1 MSNKIGR
8 FEVLSEI
15 VQTEHGSVYKAS
27 DPESGQTVA
36 LKTLKLDVLGEHATA
51 VVQSIL
57 DEADS
62 TKSLN
67 SPNIALLYGAGEIDG
82 LFCASLEYVQGNSI
96 ATMMARKEGF
106 SIWDI
111 QDITRQTSQG
121 LDHAHTHK
129 VVHYSLEPAK
139 IMVQWDGTVKLLGFG
154 ISMMGAHAAQ
164 ASGPVPE
171 VLHYMSPEQ
180 LRGDPL
186 DARSNLFT
194 LGAILYEM
202 VTERKAFDGEDAE
215 QVRQSILEMTPVAP
229 DQINRKVHPALS
241 EVVMKAIAK
250 NPEERYQSGQEL
262 VTDLERCKESSTKS
276 AAKKSSQPVQGLNIP
291 GNKPVAA
298 APAAPRPAPVAA
310 APATPKPK
318 PAPAP
323 LAPPP
328 VVQGPASPALEKK
341 VTAPAA
347 AAVPEFEVQ
356 APPATEPAAPS
367 KAAAAAAGWNG
378 GGTTNVAGK
387 EMPRLP
393 KLDPA
398 AQFISSCVKA
408 SVDALASEQANLSA
422 ATVEPEVEPA
432 PPAPVEEPRTLN
444 VDPMMSESANKA
456 GGGGLSFSEMDELP
470 PLKEVYIA
478 PPPPAAEPEPLPEP
492 LPATVFRAS
501 AAPEKPRVQPREV
514 AKKAVT
520 EIKKTPPKLFMYSI
534 TAAVGV
540 ILLII
545 VAIAFHIHNEN
556 ADDDSGGVPATAAQT
571 QPVAKPAAPVTP
583 PPVAAQAP
591 APVVT
596 PEPVAAEPPQ
606 VSVKPRYKESKKKG
620 ARTPAPAPVA
630 IPGQLT
636 VNSSPE
642 GAQIRV
648 DGRNDITWVTP
659 YNLTG
664 IAAGQHTVTVSKT
677 GYGTETRTVDVASN
691 SKSVLVVPLTMLAA
705 QAMIASDPPGASII
719 LDGKD
724 TGRVTPTQ
732 LAVDKPGTH
741 TVLVRKAGYLDETTT
756 ANLQSGQTFHYSPTL
771 HVLGQTDDIKTVGR
785 FKKMFGGGETAGMGT
800 VSIKTSPKGA
810 QIAVNRRIV
819 DKSSPVEFYLNPGTY
834 MVDISLSGYKDLHR
848 VVTVDKGG
856 KVVIDE
862 TLEHQ

>member
-8 FEVLSEI
+8 FEVISEI
-15 VQTEHGSVYKAS
+15 VHTANGSVYKAS

-36 LKTLKLDVLGEHATA
+36 LKTLKLDVLGDHAAA

-57 DEADS
+57 EEADS

-67 SPNIALLYGAGEIDG
+67 SHNIALLYGAGEIDG
-82 LFCASLEYVQGNSI
+82 LFCASMEYVQGNSI

-111 QDITRQTSQG
+111 QDIARQTCQG

-129 VVHYSLEPAK
+129 VVHHSLEPAK
-139 IMVQWDGTVKLLGFG
+139 IAVQWDGMVKMLGFG
-154 ISMMGAHAAQ
+154 VSMMGAHAAQ
-164 ASGPVPE
+164 ASGTPPE

-186 DARSNLFT
+186 DARSNLFS

-250 NPEERYQSGQEL
+250 SPEERYQSGQEL
-262 VTDLERCKESSTKS
+262 VNDLERCKESSTKG
-276 AAKKSSQPVQGLNIP
+276 AAKKTPQPAQGLIAP
-291 GNKPVAA
+291 ANKPPAPSVS
-298 APAAPRPAPVAA
+298 APAAPKPAPVAA
-310 APATPKPK
+310 APAPPKPK

-323 LAPPP
+323 VSP
-328 VVQGPASPALEKK
+328 VVEKK
-341 VTAPAA
+341 VAPVAQAPAA
-347 AAVPEFEVQ
+347 
-356 APPATEPAAPS
+356 PAFDVPAAEPEVPA

-378 GGTTNVAGK
+378 GTTKATGM
-387 EMPRLP
+387 ELPRTA

-398 AQFISSCVKA
+398 AQFISTCVKA

-422 ATVEPEVEPA
+422 ATAEPEIA
-432 PPAPVEEPRTLN
+432 PAPVEAPRKRP
-444 VDPMMSESANKA
+444 VDPMMDESAKA
-456 GGGGLSFSEMDELP
+456 GTAARSFAEIDELP
-470 PLKEVYIA
+470 PLKEVYVA
-478 PPPPAAEPEPLPEP
+478 PVAPEPPPAEEPAAAHEPMPMS
-492 LPATVFRAS
+492 AFRTP
-501 AAPEKPRVQPREV
+501 APEKPKIQPKEV

-556 ADDDSGGVPATAAQT
+556 ADDDNGPAPAAQA
-571 QPVAKPAAPVTP
+571 QPVAQPAAQPAPVTP
-583 PPVAAQAP
+583 PPAAAQAQ
-591 APVVT
+591 ARTVA
-596 PEPVAAEPPQ
+596 PEPVAVEPPE
-606 VSVKPRYKESKKKG
+606 VSVKPKYKDSKKK
-620 ARTPAPAPVA
+620 AVKTPPPAPTL

-636 VNSSPE
+636 VNSTPE
-642 GAQIRV
+642 GAQIAV
-648 DGRNDITWVTP
+648 DGKNDGSWMTP
-659 YNLTG
+659 YNLAG
-664 IAAGQHTVTVSKT
+664 IAPGQHTVTVSKA
-677 GYGTETRTVDVASN
+677 GYGTETRTIEVASA
-691 SKSVLVVPLTMLAA
+691 SKSVLVIQLAQLAA
-705 QAMIASDPPGASII
+705 QVSIASDPPGASII

-724 TGRVTPTQ
+724 TGHVTPTQ
-732 LAVDKPGTH
+732 LPVDKPGSH
-741 TVLVRKAGYLDETTT
+741 TLLLRKQGYLDETTT
-756 ANLQSGQTFHYSPTL
+756 ANLQSGQTFHYSASM
-771 HVLGQTDDIKTVGR
+771 HALGQTDDIKTVSK
-785 FKKMFGGGETAGMGT
+785 FKKMFGGNDTASMGT
-800 VSIKTSPKGA
+800 VSIKTNPKGA

-819 DKSSPVEFYLNPGTY
+819 DKASPLEFYLNPGNY
-834 MVDISLSGYKDLHR
+834 MVDISLSGYKDIHR
-848 VVTVDKGG
+848 VITVDKGG
-856 KVVIDE
+856 KAVIDE